1 MGGFLLS
8 RPPTSVEIICWGG
21 GWLVGSLRLASVGG
35 GHMDHARVE
44 VAGGTVGG
52 TGGCTARGLAGAHLA
67 GTSMMGG
74 LVGGCACACARG
86 LAGGH
91 SPGLGRGARAVT
103 GFSSPGGCGEAIPH
117 PFPSPATNKGTS
129 ATAMPRMVWGA
140 AVGAPFALHTL
151 SVYIGQFIKIRTRL
165 LHHPGFAAVFPPP
178 IFTTADPLW

>member
-52 TGGCTARGLAGAHLA
+52 TGGCTARGLAWAHLA

-103 GFSSPGGCGEAIPH
+103 ASQALGGAVIYSPPL
-117 PFPSPATNKGTS
+117 
-129 ATAMPRMVWGA
+129 
-140 AVGAPFALHTL
+140 PFASDQQGHVGHRDAQNGLGRGGRRTVRPTHTFCLHWP
-151 SVYIGQFIKIRTRL
+151 VHKN
-165 LHHPGFAAVFPPP
+165 
-178 IFTTADPLW
+178 